1 MKVSFREFNAFDI
14 WIWLKFQTVPS
25 NGEKQ
30 YIEEVF
36 DSWFFL
42 GKLGA
47 FNAENFQVQETG
59 VDISYMDYDLE
70 RADNTMMAL
79 MHNIG
84 NIEYEDLWAR
94 CWFDLGTSDA
104 FALDVLINAF
114 QQLSKEIVAIDRLI
128 IGGENEDWPIEK
140 KIKKADT
147 FYEE

>member
-1 MKVSFREFNAFDI
+1 MKINFREFDAFDI

-59 VDISYMDYDLE
+59 IDLSYMDYDIE
-70 RADNTMMAL
+70 RADNSMMAL

-84 NIEYEDLWAR
+84 NIEYQDLWAR

-114 QQLSKEIVAIDRLI
+114 KQLSQEIVAIDRLI
-128 IGGENEDWPIEK
+128 IGGENEDWQIPK
-140 KIKKADT
+140 NRDKAGS